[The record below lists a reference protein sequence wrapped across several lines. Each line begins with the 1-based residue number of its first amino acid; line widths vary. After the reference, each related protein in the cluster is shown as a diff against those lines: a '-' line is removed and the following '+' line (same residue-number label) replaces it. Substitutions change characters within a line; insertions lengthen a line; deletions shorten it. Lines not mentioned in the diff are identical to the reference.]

1 MYLLNSDDETGAV
14 VLSKCGGRGGKREF
28 ALDVKREGVEGEE
41 RGRTEEGREKFDRGS
56 EEREEDEGVK
66 LDNSSGDSCL
76 VLIWV

>member
-14 VLSKCGGRGGKREF
+14 ALSKCGGRGGKREV

-41 RGRTEEGREKFDRGS
+41 RTEEGREKFDRGS
-56 EEREEDEGVK
+56 EEREEEEGVK